1 MPDLTRKTARLPRIA
16 WIIVGLIAAG
26 LAGTGQAS
34 APSDTAEAR
43 RAAAEEFLTAI
54 PVAGEVDDLI
64 RQMSEEV
71 IQHQREAFVAQMR
84 QRVDM
89 TYMKQVMLD
98 GLVTGLSARELRAAA
113 VFYGTPEGKAI
124 REKLPKVID
133 GIMPLLQKELVRTA
147 RQLSF

>member
-1 MPDLTRKTARLPRIA
+1 MRRLTRRSAGLPRIA
-16 WIIVGLIAAG
+16 WSVVGLIAAG
-26 LAGTGQAS
+26 LAVTGQAS
-34 APSDTAEAR
+34 PRDTAEAR
-43 RAAAEEFLTAI
+43 RAAAEEFLIAI

-98 GLVTGLSARELRAAA
+98 GLVTGLSVTELRAAA

-133 GIMPLLQKELVRTA
+133 GIMPLIQKELVRTA

>member
-1 MPDLTRKTARLPRIA
+1 MRWLTRRSAGLPRIA
-16 WIIVGLIAAG
+16 WSVVGLIAAG
-26 LAGTGQAS
+26 LAVTGQAS
-34 APSDTAEAR
+34 TPSDTAEAR

-89 TYMKQVMLD
+89 TYIKQVMLD
-98 GLVTGLSARELRAAA
+98 
-113 VFYGTPEGKAI
+113 
-124 REKLPKVID
+124 D
-133 GIMPLLQKELVRTA
+133 
-147 RQLSF
+147 